1 MRAIEKELIMTLA
14 QTENHNDYNE
24 GDVLIHVRY
33 FANGAVMF
41 IDKCPAQLTALEW
54 REMLLKAAPGLYQT
68 FAGARGFFRLPRH
81 IYDSLLAT
89 MTPMAVA

>member
-14 QTENHNDYNE
+14 QTENHNDYNA

-41 IDKCPAQLTALEW
+41 IDKCP
-54 REMLLKAAPGLYQT
+54 PN
-68 FAGARGFFRLPRH
+68 
-81 IYDSLLAT
+81 
-89 MTPMAVA
+89 